1 MPTDEEKKEQDAA
14 DNDISDEITDSEKAD
29 NAELTDVSENTQ
41 DKADNVTDDNKIR
54 FLILKIRILWI
65 QKHLRK
71 HMKKIIARKNTVQ
84 KLRKSAESLRKILRW
99 LTCML
104 T

>member
-1 MPTDEEKKEQDAA
+1 MPTDDEKKEQDAA

-29 NAELTDVSENTQ
+29 DTELTDASENTQ
-41 DKADNVTDDNKIR
+41 DTADTKASDKISE
-54 FLILKIRILWI
+54 
-65 QKHLRK
+65 
-71 HMKKIIARKNTVQ
+71 KIIARKNTIQ
-84 KLRKSAESLRKILRW
+84 KLKKLAENLRKVLRR